1 MRQQHI
7 KSDYTGTR
15 KGIPDPSRVHS
26 NDLWRRPSTE
36 LKPVATPSG
45 SVRNDRCNKS
55 RSPKA
60 NAPSATRASRHTPY
74 ASAPRTVATCI
85 HPSPSRSAR
94 GGGAERTQGMPAKG
108 RVSGR
113 EFGRRRTLDAKASRL
128 RHQDVQNYPMGSD
141 RAQPTSRDPGP
152 RSGNAGSDRT
162 RKASSSSTS
171 RTNRQRLM
179 DCDPARRVA
188 IHFNGNDTTPAPP
201 P

>member
-7 KSDYTGTR
+7 KNEYSGTR
-15 KGIPDPSRVHS
+15 KGNPDSSRVLS

-55 RSPKA
+55 RSPRA
-60 NAPSATRASRHTPY
+60 NAPSATRPSRHTRCTS
-74 ASAPRTVATCI
+74 ASRR
-85 HPSPSRSAR
+85 SRAR

-113 EFGRRRTLDAKASRL
+113 GFGRRRTLDAKASRL
-128 RHQDVQNYPMGSD
+128 RHEDVQNYPMGSG

-188 IHFNGNDTTPAPP
+188 IHFNGNNTTPAPP

>member
-7 KSDYTGTR
+7 RSDYTGTR
-15 KGIPDPSRVHS
+15 KGDPDPRVLL

-55 RSPKA
+55 RSPRA
-60 NAPSATRASRHTPY
+60 NAPSATRASRHSRCTF
-74 ASAPRTVATCI
+74 APR
-85 HPSPSRSAR
+85 HSRAR
-94 GGGAERTQGMPAKG
+94 GCGAERTQGMPAKG

-113 EFGRRRTLDAKASRL
+113 GFGRRRTLDAKASRL
-128 RHQDVQNYPMGSD
+128 RHEDVQNYPMGSG

-188 IHFNGNDTTPAPP
+188 IRFNGNNTTPAPP